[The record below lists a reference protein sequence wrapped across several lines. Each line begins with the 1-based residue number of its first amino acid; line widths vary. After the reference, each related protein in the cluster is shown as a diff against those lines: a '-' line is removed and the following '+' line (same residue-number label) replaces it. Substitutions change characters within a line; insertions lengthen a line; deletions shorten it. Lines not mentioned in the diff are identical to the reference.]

1 MVKDGKKVGTVVK
14 EGENWRPA
22 VVPALALIA
31 VGFLPA
37 LLTRLYEPYV
47 GSLVTAYVASGMLFI
62 VMVLGGLSFMM
73 YRDRAALSRTTKVF
87 TFRPDEVAS
96 DSDEVAPIKVETNR
110 PDNE

>member
-1 MVKDGKKVGTVVK
+1 MVKDGKKTGTVVK
-14 EGENWRPA
+14 TGESWRPA
-22 VVPALALIA
+22 LVPALALIT

-37 LLTRLYEPYV
+37 LLTSLYEPYV

-87 TFRPDEVAS
+87 TFRPDEAVT
-96 DSDEVAPIKVETNR
+96 DSDELAPIKVEANR
-110 PDNE
+110 LDKE